1 MSDRIIEFEPLV
13 EGVLIR
19 RYKRFLA
26 DIQIENGEIVSAHC
40 ANTGPMKGLL
50 NEGAKVRI
58 SFSHS
63 TKRKLPWTWEQVK
76 VLGNNN
82 KEVWVGINTLFANK
96 LVKKVIEQN
105 LLNDKL
111 GDIEKI
117 KSEVPY
123 GKDKK
128 SRIDFLLTPKSS
140 NPDNR
145 NIYVEVKNT
154 TWTINKIAL
163 FPDTETKR
171 GQKHLVELKDLIPES
186 RSILVPCITRK
197 DVDYFSPG
205 DESDPLYG
213 KLLRES
219 NSKGMEVI
227 PCCFEFHLDHVTWE
241 GFRPL
246 KFIDIKSLDFLLEL
260 EDEMNCQ

>member
-1 MSDRIIEFEPLV
+1 MNDRIIEFEPLI
-13 EGVLIR
+13 EGVLIK

-26 DIQIENGEIVSAHC
+26 DIKIDDGDIVTAHC

-50 NEGAKVRI
+50 KEGAKVRI
-58 SFSHS
+58 SFSSS
-63 TKRKLPWTWEQVK
+63 TKRKLSWTWEQVK
-76 VLGNNN
+76 VSGSDNE
-82 KEVWVGINTLFANK
+82 EVWVGINTLFANK
-96 LVKKVIEQN
+96 LIKKVIEQN
-105 LLNDKL
+105 LLKDKI
-111 GDIEKI
+111 GDIAEI

-154 TWTINKIAL
+154 TWTKNNVAL

-171 GQKHLVELKDLIPES
+171 GQKHLIELKGLIPES
-186 RSILVPCITRK
+186 KSVLVPCITRK
-197 DVDYFSPG
+197 DIDYFAPG

-213 KLLRES
+213 VLFRES
-219 NSKGMEVI
+219 ISAGMLLM
-227 PCCFEFHLDHVTWE
+227 PCCFEFHSDHVAWK
-241 GFRPL
+241 GFKPL
-246 KFIDIKSLDFLLEL
+246 KL
-260 EDEMNCQ
+260 N

>member
-1 MSDRIIEFEPLV
+1 MNDRLIEFDPLI
-13 EGVLIR
+13 EGILIK

-26 DIQIENGEIVSAHC
+26 DIQLENGEIVTAHC

-50 NEGAKVRI
+50 DQRAKVRI
-58 SFSHS
+58 SFSPS
-63 TKRKLPWTWEQVK
+63 PKRKLAWTWEQVQ
-76 VLGNNN
+76 VSGSNNE
-82 KEVWVGINTLFANK
+82 KVWVGINALFANK
-96 LVKKVIEQN
+96 LIKKVFEKEFFKE
-105 LLNDKL
+105 KL

-145 NIYVEVKNT
+145 NIFVEVKNT
-154 TWTINKIAL
+154 TWTKNNIAL

-171 GQKHLVELKDLIPES
+171 GQKHLIELKGLIPES
-186 RSILVPCITRK
+186 KSVLVPCITRK
-197 DVDYFSPG
+197 DVDYFSTG
-205 DESDPLYG
+205 DEADPLYG
-213 KLLRES
+213 QLFRES
-219 NSKGMEVI
+219 TNAGMLSI
-227 PCCFEFHLDHVTWE
+227 PCCFEFHQDHVSWN

-246 KFIDIKSLDFLLEL
+246 KVE
-260 EDEMNCQ
+260 

>member
-1 MSDRIIEFEPLV
+1 MNDRIIEFEPLI
-13 EGVLIR
+13 EGILIK

-26 DIQIENGEIVSAHC
+26 DIQIENGEIVTAHC

-58 SFSHS
+58 SFSSS
-63 TKRKLPWTWEQVK
+63 TTRKLPWTWEQVK
-76 VLGNNN
+76 VSGTNNQD
-82 KEVWVGINTLFANK
+82 VWVGINTLFANK
-96 LVKKVIEQN
+96 LIRKVIEQN
-105 LLNDKL
+105 LLKDKL
-111 GDIEKI
+111 GEIAKI

-154 TWTINKIAL
+154 TWTKNNVAL

-171 GQKHLVELKDLIPES
+171 GQKHLIELKDLSPES
-186 RSILVPCITRK
+186 KSVLVPCITRK
-197 DVDYFSPG
+197 DIDYFAPG

-213 KLLRES
+213 VLFRES
-219 NSKGMEVI
+219 ISAGMLLM
-227 PCCFEFHLDHVTWE
+227 PCCFEFHSDHVVWN
-241 GFRPL
+241 GFKPL
-246 KFIDIKSLDFLLEL
+246 KL
-260 EDEMNCQ
+260 N

>member
-1 MSDRIIEFEPLV
+1 MNDRIIEFEPLI
-13 EGVLIR
+13 EGILIK

-26 DIQIENGEIVSAHC
+26 DIQIENGEIVTAHC

-58 SFSHS
+58 SFSSS
-63 TKRKLPWTWEQVK
+63 TTRKLPWTWEQVK
-76 VLGNNN
+76 VIGSDN

-96 LVKKVIEQN
+96 LIRKVIEQN
-105 LLNDKL
+105 LFKDKL
-111 GDIEKI
+111 GEIAKI

-154 TWTINKIAL
+154 TWTKNNVAL

-171 GQKHLVELKDLIPES
+171 GQKHLIELKGLIPES
-186 RSILVPCITRK
+186 KSVLVPCITRK
-197 DVDYFSPG
+197 DIDYFAPG

-213 KLLRES
+213 ELFRES
-219 NSKGMEVI
+219 ISAGMLLV
-227 PCCFEFHLDHVTWE
+227 PCCFEFHLDHVAWI
-241 GFRPL
+241 GFKPL
-246 KFIDIKSLDFLLEL
+246 KL
-260 EDEMNCQ
+260 N

>member
-1 MSDRIIEFEPLV
+1 MNDRIIEFEPLI
-13 EGVLIR
+13 EGILIK

-26 DIQIENGEIVSAHC
+26 DIQIDNGEIVTAHC

-58 SFSHS
+58 SFSSS
-63 TKRKLPWTWEQVK
+63 TTRKLPWTWEQVK
-76 VLGNNN
+76 VIGSDN

-96 LVKKVIEQN
+96 LIRKVIEQN
-105 LLNDKL
+105 LLKDKL
-111 GDIEKI
+111 GEIAKI

-154 TWTINKIAL
+154 TWTKNNVAL

-171 GQKHLVELKDLIPES
+171 GQKHLIELKGLIPES
-186 RSILVPCITRK
+186 KSVLVPCITRK
-197 DVDYFSPG
+197 DIDYFAPG

-213 KLLRES
+213 VLFRES
-219 NSKGMEVI
+219 ISAGMLLM
-227 PCCFEFHLDHVTWE
+227 PCCFEFHSDHVAWK
-241 GFRPL
+241 GFKPL
-246 KFIDIKSLDFLLEL
+246 KL
-260 EDEMNCQ
+260 N